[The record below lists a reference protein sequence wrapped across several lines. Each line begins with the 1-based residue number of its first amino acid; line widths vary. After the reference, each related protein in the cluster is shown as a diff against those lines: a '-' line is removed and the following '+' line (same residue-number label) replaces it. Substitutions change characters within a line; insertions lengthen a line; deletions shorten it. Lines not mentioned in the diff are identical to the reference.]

1 MSIEV
6 FLILFGVGVAAGIL
20 SGLFGVGGGI
30 VIVPSLIAVYSYIGF
45 NSPYVVHIAVAT
57 SLFTIIFTS
66 ISSSYKHSTH
76 GNVLWLPS
84 LLIGLSSTVAVF
96 LFSKLALSL
105 PGDVLK
111 KIFSIVL
118 ILVGIKMMFEKKSD
132 TEQNNGNGEPG
143 NIKKTYFMLIGVL
156 AGIVAAF
163 TGLGGGI
170 FVIPLLHYLLKIPI
184 RKAIGTSAAAI
195 FITSISGVISYII
208 NSPAGSDTMKY
219 SLGIVDTVSAIPIV
233 MASIPFAQLGVYI
246 NKKTRHDLLKKLF
259 AGLIFIVAVKM
270 LFF

>member
-6 FLILFGVGVAAGIL
+6 FLILFGVGIGAGIL
-20 SGLFGVGGGI
+20 SGMFGVGGGI
-30 VIVPSLIAVYSYIGF
+30 VIVPSLIAVYSFIGF
-45 NSPYVVHIAVAT
+45 NSPYVVHVAVAT

-111 KIFSIVL
+111 KIFSVVL
-118 ILVGIKMMFEKKSD
+118 ILVGIKMMFERNSGQAIDEEKF
-132 TEQNNGNGEPG
+132 QPA
-143 NIKKTYFMLIGVL
+143 NINKVYCILTGVL
-156 AGIVAAF
+156 TGIIAAF
-163 TGLGGGI
+163 TGLGGGT
-170 FVIPLLHYLLKIPI
+170 FVIPLLYYILKVPI

-208 NSPAGSDTMKY
+208 NSPPGSDTMKY

-233 MASIPFAQLGVYI
+233 LASIPFAQVGVYI

-259 AGLIFIVAVKM
+259 AGLILIVAVKM